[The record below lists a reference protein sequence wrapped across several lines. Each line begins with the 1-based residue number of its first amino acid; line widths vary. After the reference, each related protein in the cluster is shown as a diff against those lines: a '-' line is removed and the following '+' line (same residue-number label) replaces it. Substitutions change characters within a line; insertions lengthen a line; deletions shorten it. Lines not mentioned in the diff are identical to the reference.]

1 LRVAT
6 YRNLLRLKRF
16 PMRDLYIYHP
26 GTGTTVSLA
35 DPVYLLDASSIS
47 SRDLVALDEGTL
59 DKFAASVIGI
69 RIDNTNMGHI
79 FYGKEAD
86 NG

>member
-1 LRVAT
+1 
-6 YRNLLRLKRF
+6 
-16 PMRDLYIYHP
+16 MRDLYIYHP

-47 SRDLVALDEGTL
+47 SRDLAALDEGTL